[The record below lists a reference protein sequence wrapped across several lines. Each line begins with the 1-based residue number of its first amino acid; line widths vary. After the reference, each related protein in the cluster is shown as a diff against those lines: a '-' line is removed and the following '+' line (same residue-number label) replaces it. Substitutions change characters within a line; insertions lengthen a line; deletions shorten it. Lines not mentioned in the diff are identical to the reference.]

1 MWGGLGSSRASG
13 TRIQLPG
20 QNRAVSPSCSAPHT
34 LRAVRRP
41 GRHRDHRATPCHPTP
56 PHRLLCLTW
65 NGDLR
70 PAPSRHQGPHPIPQ
84 RTRSRPPSHLQSHT
98 VESRNG
104 WVGWDLKGHPFPSPC
119 RGWGCRPL
127 NQEPGEAALGP
138 IQAECLQGWGTYSS
152 STPRPH
158 PVPQLVLGSPI
169 PSCAHTESC
178 CSSPKL
184 SPLPGCS
191 SWGFRLEILLDT
203 RGSALGP
210 LSSTVC
216 WCNF

>member
-1 MWGGLGSSRASG
+1 MGRAGL
-13 TRIQLPG
+13 QPG
-20 QNRAVSPSCSAPHT
+20 LRDPHPAAWPEPGCQPILQRTPYPACRPTAWPAPG
-34 LRAVRRP
+34 P
-41 GRHRDHRATPCHPTP
+41 PCHPTP

-216 WCNF
+216 WCNL